1 MHMPPFEFEPVL
13 RRALEIERDALN
25 ELLERPLKAAAAAAA
40 LLYGCAG
47 RIVVTGVGK
56 TGLIGRKIAA
66 TLASTGAPAHFLH
79 AGEAVHGDLGVV
91 LEEDVV
97 IAISNSGETAEVVNL
112 LPHLKRKKTPIIA
125 LTGVTSSTLAR
136 NSDIVLDTGVKHE
149 ADTLGMAPT
158 ASTTAALAM
167 GDALAVALMDV
178 RGLTREQFGRSHPGG
193 SLGNILQANVANL
206 KADTEAI
213 PVVTDTVTPEAAKAI
228 PVVAD
233 TVTVEDAIN
242 EMTSHRLGA
251 TFITDAQG
259 RLVGILTDGDLRRVL
274 QAHREPLSVPVKS
287 VMGANPK
294 YIDAETSAIDAM
306 RIMEDNQIT
315 LLAVVDD
322 ERRPVSAIHMHELVK
337 AGLAVLSADDE

>member
-1 MHMPPFEFEPVL
+1 MHMAPFDFEPVL

-25 ELLERPLKAAAAAAA
+25 ELLERPLEAAAEAAA
-40 LLYGCAG
+40 LLHGCAG

-112 LPHLKRKKTPIIA
+112 MPHLKRLKTPIIA

-136 NSDIVLDTGVKHE
+136 NSDVVLNTGVKHE

-178 RGLTREQFGRSHPGG
+178 RGLTREQFVRRHPGG
-193 SLGNILQANVANL
+193 SLGNILQANVSNL
-206 KADTEAI
+206 MADTEAI
-213 PVVTDTVTPEAAKAI
+213 PI
-228 PVVAD
+228 VAD
-233 TVTVEDAIN
+233 TVTVEEAIN
-242 EMTSHRLGA
+242 EMTSHRMGV

-287 VMGANPK
+287 VMGANPR
-294 YIDAETSAIDAM
+294 YIDAETPAIDAM
-306 RIMEDNQIT
+306 RLMEDHQIT

-322 ERRPVSAIHMHELVK
+322 EMRPVSAIHMHELVK